1 MPLKPVIWAGSSLD
15 DLRDFP
21 DVARQRVGHNLHLVQ
36 LGLEPADWKPMTSV
50 GAGVLELRIRTERAH
65 RVFYLARFA
74 EAIYVLHAF
83 EKKTQK
89 TGKRD
94 LEIGRARL
102 REVLAMRRSQRRK
115 N

>member
-1 MPLKPVIWAGSSLD
+1 MPLKPVIWVGSSLD

-21 DVARQRVGHNLHLVQ
+21 DVARQRAGHNLHLVQ

-74 EAIYVLHAF
+74 DAIYVLHAF

-94 LEIGRARL
+94 LEMGRARL